1 MKKNILLLAAA
12 AFLLAGCDYGTTSAS
27 SSGTS
32 SSYSPI
38 YVPEEEYQ
46 VPDDVG
52 DPVVLSE
59 TLSISL
65 SEMDV
70 ETEEGGRL
78 YFPVQ
83 VGEEEVLFRVEGGT
97 VLEDGGI
104 HLDQGGYLTNVTPIQ
119 GIDDVSWVGESSE
132 DAFPMERVSAMTIV
146 DPFLGGYVTNGENV
160 LPESTDGLF
169 FSIGPAIGT
178 LDLERLSIGTK
189 ADSSVEPNGKAGNL
203 SFYSLNDTHGAVSL
217 NEENGEPGIAV
228 LGNYLREGA
237 KSNPEGTVILSA
249 GDMWQG
255 SADSNLTHGGIMVDW
270 MNLVGF
276 DAMSIGNHEFD
287 WGVSYIE
294 QNLAKANFP
303 FLGINIRD
311 PEGNTPYWAAPS
323 TIIQRGGWRIG
334 VVGAIGDLESSIAV
348 SSLGGYE
355 LGDDFRKLSEEE
367 AKRLKEEEDCDFVA
381 ILIHNGSFP
390 VSQEGSEYID
400 LVFEGHTHRGYVEV
414 DEYGIPHAQGW
425 ANGGHLNRLDFVYEE
440 TTGTFQYDGNVQYSG
455 YEMTYGGTPDKDVE
469 DLIEQ
474 YSSLIDPIKNEVL
487 DPSFQGMSESE
498 IAVYSTEAMLHF
510 YQEKYEG
517 RYEIVAA
524 FSNTGCARTNLAD
537 GPLTYGALYQALP
550 FDNDNVLVE
559 LSGQSLSYL
568 LGDGY
573 LAAASE
579 ISRWEV
585 DLDKKDYHAI
595 VLSYVSE
602 KSSYASLMEE
612 IERDS
617 QNRQRD
623 IFAEAIRSGDY

>member
-1 MKKNILLLAAA
+1 MKKQVLLFAAL
-12 AFLLAGCDYGTTSAS
+12 AFLLVGCDFGSAS
-27 SSGTS
+27 ESSSLS
-32 SSYSPI
+32 SSYSPV

-46 VPDDVG
+46 VPEDVG
-52 DPVVLSE
+52 DPVVLDG
-59 TLSISL
+59 TLSVSL
-65 SEMDV
+65 DEVLV
-70 ETEEGGRL
+70 EEEEGGRI

-83 VGEEEVLFRVEGGT
+83 SGEDEVLFRVEGGT
-97 VLEDGGI
+97 LLEDGSL
-104 HLDQGGYLTNVTPIQ
+104 HLAQGGYLTNVTPIQ
-119 GIDDVSWVGESSE
+119 GIRDVAWEGESS
-132 DAFPMERVSAMTIV
+132 DGAFPMERASGMPIV
-146 DPFLGGYVTNGENV
+146 DPFLGAYVTEGTNA
-160 LPESTDGLF
+160 LPSDTDGLF
-169 FSIGPAIGT
+169 FSIGPSLGT
-178 LDLERLSIGTK
+178 LNLDGFSIGTRT
-189 ADSSVEPNGKAGNL
+189 DSSVEPNGKVSDL

-217 NEENGEPGIAV
+217 NEGNGEPGIAI
-228 LGNYLREGA
+228 LGSYLREGA
-237 KSNPEGTVILSA
+237 WSNPDGTVILSA

-255 SADSNLTHGGIMVDW
+255 TADSNLTHGGIMVDW

-294 QNLAKANFP
+294 ENLAKANFP

-311 PEGNTPYWAAPS
+311 PEGNAPYWAAPS

-355 LGDDFRKLSEEE
+355 LRDDFRGLSEEE
-367 AKRLKEEEDCDFVA
+367 AKRLKEEEDCDFVL
-381 ILIHNGSFP
+381 ILVHNGSFP
-390 VSQEGSEYID
+390 ISAEGSKYID
-400 LVFEGHTHRGYVEV
+400 LVFEGHTHRGYVDV
-414 DEYGIPHAQGW
+414 DAYGIPHAQGW
-425 ANGGHLNRLDFVYEE
+425 ANGGHLNRLDFSYVERTGSFRYEGA
-440 TTGTFQYDGNVQYSG
+440 TQHGG
-455 YEMTYGGTPDKDVE
+455 YEMVYEGVSDKDVE
-469 DLIEQ
+469 RLIEQ

-487 DPSFQGMSESE
+487 DPYFPGMTESE
-498 IAVYSTEAMLHF
+498 IAVYSTEAMLRY
-510 YQEKYEG
+510 YQGKYEG

-524 FSNTGCARTNLAD
+524 FSNTGCARTSLSS
-537 GPLTYGALYQALP
+537 GPLTYGSLYQALP

-579 ISRWEV
+579 LSRWEV

-602 KSSYASLMEE
+602 KAEYARMMAE

-623 IFAEAIRSGDY
+623 IFADAIRNGDY

>member
-1 MKKNILLLAAA
+1 MKKAIILFAAA
-12 AFLLAGCDYGTTSAS
+12 AFLLAGCEYGDESDS
-27 SSGTS
+27 SSGAS
-32 SSYSPI
+32 SSYSPV

-46 VPDDVG
+46 VPEDVG
-52 DPVVLSE
+52 EPVVLCE
-59 TLSISL
+59 PLSVSL
-65 SEMDV
+65 SEVEV

-83 VGEEEVLFRVEGGT
+83 AGEEEILFRAEGGT
-97 VLEDGGI
+97 VLEGGGI
-104 HLDQGGYLTNVTPIQ
+104 HLGQGGYLTNVTPIQ
-119 GIDDVSWVGESSE
+119 GIFDVAWEGDASE
-132 DAFPMERVSAMTIV
+132 GSFPMARVSGMTIV
-146 DPFLGGYVTNGENV
+146 DPFLGAYVTEGENV

-169 FSIGPAIGT
+169 FSIGPSIGT
-178 LDLERLSIGTK
+178 LELEGFSIRTK
-189 ADSSVEPNGKAGNL
+189 EDSFAEPNGKAGNL

-228 LGNYLREGA
+228 LGNYLRQGA
-237 KSNPEGTVILSA
+237 MANPEGTFILSA

-294 QNLAKANFP
+294 ENLGKANFP

-311 PEGNTPYWAAPS
+311 PEGNAPYWAAPS

-355 LGDDFRKLSEEE
+355 LGDDFRRLSEEE

-390 VSQEGSEYID
+390 VSQEGAEYID
-400 LVFEGHTHRGYVEV
+400 LVFEGHTHRGYVDV
-414 DEYGIPHAQGW
+414 DEHGIPHAQGW

-440 TTGTFQYDGNVQYSG
+440 TTGSFRYDGNIQYSG

-469 DLIEQ
+469 ELIEQ

-498 IAVYSTEAMLHF
+498 IAVYSTEAMLRF
-510 YQEKYEG
+510 YQEKYQG

-524 FSNTGCARTNLAD
+524 FSNTGCARTNLPS
-537 GPLTYGALYQALP
+537 GPLTYGNLYQALP

-585 DLDKKDYHAI
+585 DLDKANYHAI

-602 KSSYASLMEE
+602 KSSYASLMDEL
-612 IERDS
+612 ERDS